1 MSNGTAEPAMRP
13 RDAAMNLR
21 FVCFLLAF
29 GALVAGAA
37 HADESRSLSPLQQE
51 GKALFEAT
59 CVYCHNPR
67 GWGTER
73 LKTRLPEE
81 RSVLV
86 DRTDLEPVYIR
97 AVVRNGLISMPA
109 YTPTDL
115 SDAQIDAVAAY
126 LTRNN
131 QKRSCP

>member
-1 MSNGTAEPAMRP
+1 MKGERTTKRARAVVCDVAMIRSI
-13 RDAAMNLR
+13 
-21 FVCFLLAF
+21 V
-29 GALVAGAA
+29 GAVACVIAGSAL
-37 HADESRSLSPLQQE
+37 ADETRVLTPKQQE

-73 LKTRLPEE
+73 LKTRLPED
-81 RSVLV
+81 RAVLAE
-86 DRTDLEPVYIR
+86 RTDLDPAYIR

-115 SDAQIDAVAAY
+115 SDEQIEAVAAY
-126 LTRNN
+126 LTRD
-131 QKRSCP
+131 RG